1 MIRRLLVAAAIAAT
15 LVTGTG
21 IANAATVVT
30 PSVATGFPARVI
42 YKWYESH
49 RKVTV
54 LQLPIGPPCW
64 GVVIMQ
70 AGVTDLDG
78 SSFCTTEA
86 AWKAHPW
93 GSAWEGGFPK

>member
-1 MIRRLLVAAAIAAT
+1 MIKKTLVAAFVAVGMVMAGAGVAEAAS
-15 LVTGTG
+15 VS
-21 IANAATVVT
+21 
-30 PSVATGFPARVI
+30 PSTSTGFPARVV

-54 LQLPIGPPCW
+54 FQLPIGPPCW

-78 SSFCTTEA
+78 SAFCTTEA